1 MATLEEH
8 ICAGTSQ
15 DGKLLC
21 SAATMNSVRNVCD
34 LDDEGEFTAVH
45 EKVVSE
51 AGKIGYVAEKC
62 KAGWLFKKK

>member
-1 MATLEEH
+1 MATLKEL

-34 LDDEGEFTAVH
+34 LDDEGEFIAVH

-51 AGKIGYVAEKC
+51 AEKVGYTAEKC
-62 KAGWLFKKK
+62 KGGWLFKEK